1 MAGDEQGKIDLPIP
15 KSIHQPVIWDAIA
28 AVVDREGAGLHDKTD
43 EAVIPVLILLER
55 FMGRRHGVEG
65 ER

>member
-15 KSIHQPVIWDAIA
+15 KSIHPTVIRDAIA
-28 AVVDREGAGLHDKTD
+28 AVVDRPGAGLHDKTD
-43 EAVIPVLILLER
+43 EAVIPVFILLER
-55 FMGRRHGVEG
+55 FMGRRDGVEG